1 MLRKWLT
8 ICINY
13 QTTFDFE
20 TAWASGSGV
29 TRKHFKDK
37 IFLILWARH
46 PENLAEKRTNT
57 ELIRIFFQTVPQN
70 HKN

>member
-20 TAWASGSGV
+20 TAWASGSAV

-46 PENLAEKRTNT
+46 PENLAEK
-57 ELIRIFFQTVPQN
+57 EQIQN
-70 HKN
+70 